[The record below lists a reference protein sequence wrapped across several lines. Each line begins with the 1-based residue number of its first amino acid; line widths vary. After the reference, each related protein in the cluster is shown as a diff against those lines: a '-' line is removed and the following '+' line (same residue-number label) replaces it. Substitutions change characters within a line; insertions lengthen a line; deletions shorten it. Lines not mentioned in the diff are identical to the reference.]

1 MINPLAS
8 ALLSLRPGAEFSF
21 TDQEIKSIIWHTQ
34 GVTTPTKKQIDDEI
48 KRLEALE
55 ANEAQAR
62 IDAKASAIAKLE
74 ALGLNLAEAQAI
86 LGQ

>member
-1 MINPLAS
+1 MILFKAIQ
-8 ALLSLRPGAEFSF
+8 SLRPSAEF
-21 TDQEIKSIIWHTQ
+21 TMINDDIKSIIWHTE

-48 KRLEALE
+48 KRLEAEE
-55 ANEAQAR
+55 AAAVQAR

-86 LGQ
+86 LG